1 MSAFLSFAL
10 EIIGTIAFSVSG
22 AMLGLQKK
30 MDILGISILGLTTAV
45 GGGVIRDLILGIHPP
60 KTFQNPVYA
69 TVAIVTALVVCTP
82 WVLRFF
88 ARRQHL
94 YDLLMLV
101 MDSVGLGIFT
111 VVGVSTAYSLSNEY
125 SLFLLIFV
133 GAMTGVGGGVL
144 RDTMAS
150 EPPYI
155 FVKHFYASASILGAA
170 ACALMWPVFGASIS
184 MIVGTAAV
192 VVLRIMAARYRW
204 SLPKPRLEKYFEGFE
219 EKEE

>member
-1 MSAFLSFAL
+1 MSAFISFAL
-10 EIIGTIAFSVSG
+10 EVIGTIAFSVSG

-94 YDLLMLV
+94 YDLLLLV

-111 VVGVSTAYSLSNEY
+111 VVGISTAYSLSDDY

-170 ACALMWPVFGASIS
+170 ACALMWHVFGAGIS
-184 MIVGTAAV
+184 MIAGTAAV

-204 SLPKPRLEKYFEGFE
+204 SLPKPRLEKYFEGKD
-219 EKEE
+219 EK

>member
-1 MSAFLSFAL
+1 MSETISFLL
-10 EIIGTIAFSVSG
+10 EIIGTVAFSVSG

-30 MDILGISILGLTTAV
+30 MDILGITILGLTTAV

-60 KTFQNPVYA
+60 KTFQDPVYA
-69 TVAIVTALVVCTP
+69 AVAIITALVVCTP

-111 VVGVSTAYSLSNEY
+111 VVGISTAYSRSDSY

-155 FVKHFYASASILGAA
+155 FVKHFYASASILGALL
-170 ACALMWPVFGASIS
+170 CALRWPVFGESLS
-184 MIVGTAAV
+184 MITGTAAV
-192 VVLRIMAARYRW
+192 VVLRLLAARLRW
-204 SLPKPRLEKYFEGFE
+204 SLPKPRMEKYFEG
-219 EKEE
+219 KEE

>member
-1 MSAFLSFAL
+1 MSETISFLL
-10 EIIGTIAFSVSG
+10 EIIGTVAFSVSG

-30 MDILGISILGLTTAV
+30 MDILGITILGLTTAV

-60 KTFQNPVYA
+60 KTFQDPVYA
-69 TVAIVTALVVCTP
+69 AVAIITALVVCTP

-101 MDSVGLGIFT
+101 MDSIGLGIFT
-111 VVGVSTAYSLSNEY
+111 VVGISTAYSRSDSY

-155 FVKHFYASASILGAA
+155 FVKHFYASASILGALL
-170 ACALMWPVFGASIS
+170 CALMWPVFGESLS
-184 MIVGTAAV
+184 MITGTAAV
-192 VVLRIMAARYRW
+192 VVLRLLAARLRW
-204 SLPKPRLEKYFEGFE
+204 SLPKPRMEKYFEG
-219 EKEE
+219 KEE

>member
-1 MSAFLSFAL
+1 MSETISFLL
-10 EIIGTIAFSVSG
+10 EIIGTVAFSVSG

-30 MDILGISILGLTTAV
+30 MDILGITILGLTTAV

-60 KTFQNPVYA
+60 KTFQDPVYA
-69 TVAIVTALVVCTP
+69 AVAIITALVVCTP

-94 YDLLMLV
+94 YDLLMLA

-111 VVGVSTAYSLSNEY
+111 VVGISTAYSRSDSY

-155 FVKHFYASASILGAA
+155 FVKHFYASASILGALL
-170 ACALMWPVFGASIS
+170 CALMWPVFGESLS
-184 MIVGTAAV
+184 MITGTAAV
-192 VVLRIMAARYRW
+192 VVLRLLAARLRW
-204 SLPKPRLEKYFEGFE
+204 SLPKPRMEKYFEG
-219 EKEE
+219 KEE

>member
-1 MSAFLSFAL
+1 MSETISFLL
-10 EIIGTIAFSVSG
+10 EIIGTVAFSVSG

-30 MDILGISILGLTTAV
+30 MDILGITILGLTTAV

-60 KTFQNPVYA
+60 KTFQDPVYA
-69 TVAIVTALVVCTP
+69 AVAIITALVVCTP

-88 ARRQHL
+88 ARCQHL

-111 VVGVSTAYSLSNEY
+111 VVGISTAYSRSDSY

-155 FVKHFYASASILGAA
+155 FVKHFYASASILGALL
-170 ACALMWPVFGASIS
+170 CALMWPVFGESLS
-184 MIVGTAAV
+184 MITGTAAV
-192 VVLRIMAARYRW
+192 VVLRLLAARLRW
-204 SLPKPRLEKYFEGFE
+204 SLPKPRMEKYFEG
-219 EKEE
+219 KEE

>member
-1 MSAFLSFAL
+1 MSETISFLL
-10 EIIGTIAFSVSG
+10 EIIGTVAFSVSG

-30 MDILGISILGLTTAV
+30 MDILGITILGLTTAV

-60 KTFQNPVYA
+60 KTFQDPVYA
-69 TVAIVTALVVCTP
+69 AVAIITALVVCTP

-111 VVGVSTAYSLSNEY
+111 VVGISTAYSRSDSY

-155 FVKHFYASASILGAA
+155 FVKHFYASASILGALL
-170 ACALMWPVFGASIS
+170 CALMWPVFGESLS
-184 MIVGTAAV
+184 MITGTAAV
-192 VVLRIMAARYRW
+192 VVLRLLAARLRW
-204 SLPKPRLEKYFEGFE
+204 SLPKPRMEKYFEG
-219 EKEE
+219 KEE

>member
-1 MSAFLSFAL
+1 MSAFISFAL

-94 YDLLMLV
+94 YDLLLLV

-111 VVGVSTAYSLSNEY
+111 VVGISTAYSLSNDY
-125 SLFLLIFV
+125 SLFLLI
-133 GAMTGVGGGVL
+133 
-144 RDTMAS
+144 S
-150 EPPYI
+150 WEP
-155 FVKHFYASASILGAA
+155 
-170 ACALMWPVFGASIS
+170 
-184 MIVGTAAV
+184 
-192 VVLRIMAARYRW
+192 
-204 SLPKPRLEKYFEGFE
+204 
-219 EKEE
+219 

>member
-1 MSAFLSFAL
+1 MSETISFLL
-10 EIIGTIAFSVSG
+10 EIIGTVAFSVSG

-30 MDILGISILGLTTAV
+30 MDILGITILGLTTAV

-60 KTFQNPVYA
+60 KTFQDPVYA
-69 TVAIVTALVVCTP
+69 AVAIITALVVCTP

-111 VVGVSTAYSLSNEY
+111 VVGISTAYSRSDSYN
-125 SLFLLIFV
+125 LFLLIFV

-155 FVKHFYASASILGAA
+155 FVKHFYASASILGALL
-170 ACALMWPVFGASIS
+170 CALMWPVFGESLS
-184 MIVGTAAV
+184 MITGTAAV
-192 VVLRIMAARYRW
+192 VVLRLLAARLRW
-204 SLPKPRLEKYFEGFE
+204 SLPKPRMEKYFEG
-219 EKEE
+219 KEE